1 LVDFTAL
8 WSGADWVVMMLYF
21 VGVVTVGFVMK
32 KRASKNMKSF
42 FVASRRLT
50 IPVLI
55 GVAAAGWYDSWTIV
69 GLAECGWT
77 MGISIMFIYVIPT
90 GILRLPLAIWI
101 GPKVRDRI
109 PDWVVTMPD
118 LFEYLYDR
126 KSKFAVGISMLT
138 PILYE
143 SALLTAGGQ
152 VIHFVTGINIW
163 IAMGILGIIIVLYT
177 SLSGMW
183 GLAVTDLIQFAIMTV
198 SAGMLCF
205 GILSTYG
212 GLDGVYES
220 IRAAD
225 PKLLTPLGHNSL
237 LDAFSWVIAAGA
249 LYANSQSYQRFG
261 SSKSGA
267 DIKVSYTLMLF
278 FGMCFSAV
286 MVLAGMVASVHFSDA
301 ASPAEGFWGMTLTVL
316 PVGLRGLFVAALLA
330 AVMSTVSADFLIVST
345 VVIQD
350 LYRSFINKKMSE
362 RNTIIATRVVIWFF
376 GIAIIGATY
385 FWQEGIDKAYYYIGG
400 FQVAA
405 FFIPLLLGI
414 TYKRRTPAAGFYSV
428 VLSVAFY
435 FVWQFA
441 LNAPFGIPT
450 NVAAWVF
457 SAVIYLV
464 IANLTYRQPERLSP
478 ESDREINERGA

>member
-1 LVDFTAL
+1 MIDFSEL
-8 WSGADWVVMMLYF
+8 WSVVDWLVIILYF
-21 VGVVTVGFVMK
+21 SGVITIGFVMK

-90 GILRLPLAIWI
+90 GVLRLPLALWL

-118 LFEYLYDR
+118 LFEYLY
-126 KSKFAVGISMLT
+126 SKKTKLIVAISMLT

-152 VIHFVTGINIW
+152 VIHYVTGINIW
-163 IAMGILGIIIVLYT
+163 VAMIILGTIVVLYT

-183 GLAVTDLIQFAIMTV
+183 GLAVTDLIQFAVMTV
-198 SAGMLCF
+198 AAGMLCW
-205 GILSTYG
+205 GILNTYG
-212 GLDGVYES
+212 GLGEIYDK
-220 IRAAD
+220 IAAVD
-225 PKLLTPLGHNSL
+225 PVLLKPMGHNSF
-237 LDAFSWVIAAGA
+237 LDAFGWIISAAA

-278 FGMCFSAV
+278 FGMIFSGT
-286 MVLAGMVASVHFSDA
+286 MVLAGMCASVTFADA
-301 ASPAEGFWGMTLTVL
+301 AAPSEGFWALVFTVL
-316 PVGLRGLFVAALLA
+316 PVGFRGLFVAALLA
-330 AVMSTVSADFLIVST
+330 AVMSTVSADFLIVAT
-345 VVIQD
+345 VIIQD
-350 LYRSFINKKMSE
+350 IYRSFINKNFPETK
-362 RNTIIATRVVIWFF
+362 TLFGTKVVIWFL
-376 GIAIIGATY
+376 GAAIIGATY
-385 FWQEGIDKAYYYIGG
+385 FWQDGIDKAYYYIGG

-405 FFIPLLLGI
+405 FFIPLLLGL
-414 TYKRRTPAAGFYSV
+414 TYKKRTPQAGF
-428 VLSVAFY
+428 LSVLCTVIFY
-435 FVWQFA
+435 FVWQF
-441 LNAPFGIPT
+441 LLQTPFAIPT

-457 SAVIYLV
+457 SIVLYLLV
-464 IANLTYRQPERLSP
+464 CQITYRKPDADALENKS
-478 ESDREINERGA
+478 SNA